1 MPLNDKT
8 VTQRMKWL
16 IKSLKFLFWLSLIGG
31 VAGVM
36 TIGGFYFYL
45 EPQLPSTEN
54 LKNTKF
60 QVPLRVYSKDL
71 KLIAEFGEKRRIPL
85 TYADIPEP
93 MVQAFLAAE
102 DDRFFVHP
110 GVDYQGLLR
119 AAYLL
124 ITTGERRQGGSTIT
138 MQVARNF
145 YLSREKTFA
154 RKFNEILLSLQ
165 IEQDLSKQ
173 EILALYLNKIYLGN
187 RAYGVG
193 AAAQVYYGKSVD
205 QLTLDQT
212 AMIAG
217 LPKAPSR
224 YNPLANPT
232 RAIQRRNYV
241 LNRMA
246 HLGFIS
252 EAELQTA
259 NKEPVSALLH
269 RAQTEAEAPFVAEMV
284 RSEMVNRFGKE
295 AYTNGYKVYTTIDS
309 RLQAAANS
317 AIRKALQAYDKRH
330 GYRGIERHTD
340 ITTIRI
346 DDDLNEL
353 LKDQRVLG
361 DLLPAVVTQVDEKSA
376 NIYIK
381 GGERATLDW
390 KALSWAQ
397 PYIDENHRGPQ
408 PKSSDSVVKPGDFIR
423 VVQEQSKER
432 ETYWRLA
439 QLPKAEGALIS
450 LKPDDGAVT
459 ALVGGYD
466 FYHSKFNRVIQ
477 AKRQPGSG
485 FKAIIYSAA
494 LEAGFT
500 PASLINDAPV
510 VFDDPSLESAWRPEN
525 YSGKFFGPTRL
536 RYALTKSR
544 NLVSIRLLRS
554 MGINHALQHA
564 KRFGFNPDE
573 LPHNLSLALGSGA
586 ITPMQMATAYAVL
599 ANGGYRIEPY
609 FIDKIETD
617 QKEILFQANPPRVCE
632 KCSETETDPTPDQIE
647 ITNQTDNTREE
658 MKQLIARRVISPQ
671 NHYLMN
677 SMMRDVITHGT
688 ARRARSLGRKDLAG
702 KTGTTND
709 QRDAWFNGFNRSH
722 VAITWV
728 GFDSSKP
735 LGKGEVGGRA
745 ALPAWIS
752 YMQEALQ
759 GVKEAPLRMPP
770 GMVTV
775 RIDPKTGKRASV
787 NQNDAIFEVFRSEN
801 APTESAEPQP
811 IDNGTP
817 ESGTHSSTSGEEEL
831 F

>member
-1 MPLNDKT
+1 
-8 VTQRMKWL
+8 MKWL
-16 IKSLKFLFWLSLIGG
+16 IKFLKFLFWLSLIGG
-31 VAGVM
+31 IAGVL
-36 TIGGFYFYL
+36 TVGGLYFYL

-54 LKNTKF
+54 LRNTKF

-85 TYADIPEP
+85 TYTEIPEP
-93 MVQAFLAAE
+93 MVRAFLAAE
-102 DDRFFVHP
+102 DNRFFVHP

-145 YLSREKTFA
+145 YLSREKTFT

-165 IEQDLSKQ
+165 IEKELSKQ

-205 QLTLDQT
+205 QLTLEQT

-232 RAIQRRNYV
+232 RALLRRDYV
-241 LNRMA
+241 LGRMA
-246 HLGFIS
+246 HLRFIS
-252 EAELQTA
+252 EAERQTA
-259 NKEPVSALLH
+259 VKKPVTASLH
-269 RAQTEAEAPFVAEMV
+269 RAQAEVEAPFIAEMV
-284 RSEMVNRFGKE
+284 RSEMINRFDKE

-317 AIRKALQAYDKRH
+317 AIRQALQAYDKRH
-330 GYRGIERHTD
+330 GYRGIDRHAD
-340 ITTIRI
+340 ITTITN
-346 DDDLNEL
+346 DNELDEL
-353 LKDQRVLG
+353 LKDEKVLG
-361 DLLPAVVTQVDEKSA
+361 DLLPAIVTQIDEKSA
-376 NIYIK
+376 TIYIR
-381 GGERATLDW
+381 GGERTTLDW

-397 PYIDENHRGPQ
+397 SYIDENHRGPQ
-408 PKSSDSVVKPGDFIR
+408 PKSAEAVVKPGDFIH
-423 VVQEQSKER
+423 VVKEQSKEG
-432 ETYWRLA
+432 EAIWRLA
-439 QLPKAEGALIS
+439 QIPKAEGALIS

-466 FYHSKFNRVIQ
+466 FYHSKFNRVLQ

-599 ANGGYRIEPY
+599 ANGGYRVEPY
-609 FIDKIETD
+609 FIEKIEGD

-632 KCSETETDPTPDQIE
+632 KCSETKTEPAPEKNGIATETDT
-647 ITNQTDNTREE
+647 TSEE
-658 MKQLIARRVISPQ
+658 VKPLIATRVISPQ

-677 SMMRDVITHGT
+677 SMMRDVITRGT
-688 ARRARSLGRKDLAG
+688 ARRARSLGRNDLAG

-728 GFDSSKP
+728 GFDSSMP

-752 YMQEALQ
+752 YMQEALK

-787 NQNDAIFEVFRSEN
+787 NQDDAIFEVFRSEN
-801 APTESAEPQP
+801 APTESAEPQSVN
-811 IDNGTP
+811 NGTP
-817 ESGTHSSTSGEEEL
+817 GNSEDSNSTGEEEL